1 MTWPFSHCETP
12 VGFFNELVTFVSRIG
27 VPSDDNKKHYL
38 KAAGR

>member
-1 MTWPFSHCETP
+1 MTWPFSHCETT
-12 VGFFNELVTFVSRIG
+12 VGFFNVLVTFVSRIG